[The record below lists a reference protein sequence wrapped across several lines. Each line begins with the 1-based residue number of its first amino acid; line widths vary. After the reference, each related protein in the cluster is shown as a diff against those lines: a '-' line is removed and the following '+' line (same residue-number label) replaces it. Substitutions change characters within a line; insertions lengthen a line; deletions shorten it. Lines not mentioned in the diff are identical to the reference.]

1 MRGHHLHH
9 LGVEAPA
16 QQEILQLLLLLR
28 VQEEL
33 DNLNDIF
40 SGESNGRDNCLSTLT
55 QAPGF
60 VTKPELSG
68 TLNV

>member
-16 QQEILQLLLLLR
+16 QQGILQDILLLR

-40 SGESNGRDNCLSTLT
+40 SGENNHRDDRLGTLN
-55 QAPGF
+55 QAPGS
-60 VTKPELSG
+60 VT
-68 TLNV
+68 